1 MDNNVPA
8 PAPRFNIAATLG
20 LWRKEIRAALGALD
34 AQIDRLGQLERKIQ
48 MLIDL
53 CPPQS
58 LGDDASIIFGADPI
72 AYNMD
77 VDYRSDGYIV
87 VALDGGKRFKLPPQ
101 LAEVFLFISSA
112 EKEHDSRD
120 PLVGWRTR
128 ADILELVARSA
139 RRTFPRRYVNN
150 LVHRLKQALRQ
161 AGYNNG
167 LIQTHRRKGVRL
179 AYKRSSHGVP
189 DPGAG

>member
-1 MDNNVPA
+1 MDSNVPA

-20 LWRKEIRAALGALD
+20 LWRREIRAALGALD

-58 LGDDASIIFGADPI
+58 LGEKEAIIAGADPVV
-72 AYNMD
+72 YNMD
-77 VDYRSDGYIV
+77 VDYRADGYIV

-101 LAEVFLFISSA
+101 LAEVFLFISAA
-112 EKEHDSRD
+112 EKEQDGRD
-120 PLVGWRTR
+120 PLVGWRSR
-128 ADILELVARSA
+128 AEILELVTSSA
-139 RRTFPRRYVNN
+139 RRTFPKRYVNN
-150 LVHRLKQALRQ
+150 LVHRLKQALRH
-161 AGYNNG
+161 AGYNIG

-179 AYKRSSHGVP
+179 AYKRSFHGAP
-189 DPGAG
+189 DARA